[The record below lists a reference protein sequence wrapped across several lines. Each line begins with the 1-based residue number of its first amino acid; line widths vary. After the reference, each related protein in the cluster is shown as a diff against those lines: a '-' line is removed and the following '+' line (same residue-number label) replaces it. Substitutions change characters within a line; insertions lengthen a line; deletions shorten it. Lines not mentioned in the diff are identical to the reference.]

1 MTGSDLHWWLLIT
14 WCICCEIGGLESGS
28 PYLPDVRLGE
38 LESGSPYLPV
48 VRLGELES
56 GSPNLP
62 VVILG
67 ELESGFPKVPV
78 VKLGELESGSPSLPV
93 VRLGELVSGSVT
105 CTADSASLGDIGLSW
120 LVGLVAGE
128 GEFPIWLGSDGVGV
142 DSFGP
147 RSGLHCRPPEI
158 YLISKLKNTKK
169 LVKHKIKFLCNMTMC
184 LYFVYSAN
192 FQ

>member
-1 MTGSDLHWWLLIT
+1 VTGSDLHWWLLIT
-14 WCICCEIGGLESGS
+14 WCICCEIGGIESGS
-28 PYLPDVRLGE
+28 PYLPYARLGELETGSTYLPDVRLGELESCSPYLPVVRLGE

-62 VVILG
+62 VVILR
-67 ELESGFPKVPV
+67 
-78 VKLGELESGSPSLPV
+78 ELESGSPNLPV

-105 CTADSASLGDIGLSW
+105 CTADSASLGDVGLSW

-128 GEFPIWLGSDGVGV
+128 GEFLLWLGSDGVGV

-158 YLISKLKNTKK
+158 YLISKLKK
-169 LVKHKIKFLCNMTMC
+169 
-184 LYFVYSAN
+184 
-192 FQ
+192 